1 MTDQFNPFKSTTLI
15 ELLEYRAFQQPNQIG
30 YTFLVDGESETVTL
44 TYQQLN
50 QKAKAIAAKLQA
62 LCQPK
67 DRVLLLYQPGL
78 DYISAFFGCL
88 YAGVI
93 AVPAYPPRPDRSL
106 PRLQAIIKDT
116 NATVALTT
124 EATLSSLQRFFPQ
137 MSDIAPLNW
146 FATDILKDE
155 IEKNWQPPSINSQTL
170 AFLQY
175 TSGSTATPKGVMISH
190 QNLLHNLSAI
200 YDHFG
205 HSSESQGVIW
215 LPPYHDMGLIGGVL
229 EPLFG
234 GFPVIL
240 MSPLMFVQ
248 NPLRWLQTISRYR
261 ATTSGGPNF
270 AYDLCVKKVLGK
282 GGTLMGGK
290 TPPLPLDNL
299 DLSSWEVAFNGAEP
313 IYHQVLERFSQTFA
327 TYGFRREAFYPCYGM
342 AEATLIITG
351 GLKNAPPIFKT
362 VDAISLEN
370 HQIVEVNQPTD
381 NLITNTKTLVGCGQC
396 LLDQKVLI
404 VNPETFNI
412 CQPGEVG
419 EIWVFGPSIGQGY
432 WNKPQETETLFNAYL
447 TTGEGPFLRTG
458 DLGFLDAEELFITG
472 RIKDIII
479 INGRNHYPQDIEWT
493 VEQSHPLIRPS
504 GVAGFSIDGSGEERL
519 VVAVEMER
527 QYWQQIRTWDNGNG
541 SAKTSPKQAILQSIR
556 RAVSQNHD
564 LQVFK
569 TVLLKPGTLPKTSSG
584 KIQRHA
590 CRSSFIAGKWGE

>member
-1 MTDQFNPFKSTTLI
+1 MTGSFDFLKATTLI
-15 ELLEYRAFQQPNQIG
+15 ELLQHRAFQQPNQIA

-50 QKAKAIAAKLQA
+50 QKAQTIASKLQTI
-62 LCQPK
+62 CQPQ
-67 DRVLLLYQPGL
+67 DRILLLYQPGL

-106 PRLQAIIKDT
+106 PRLQAIIQDT
-116 NATVALTT
+116 NATIALTT
-124 EATLSSLQRFFPQ
+124 ESTLSSLQRFFPQ

-146 FATDILKDE
+146 LTTDILETE
-155 IEKNWQPPSINSQTL
+155 IENNWQPPAINPQTL

-190 QNLLHNLSAI
+190 QNLLHNLAAI

-205 HSSESQGVIW
+205 HSPDSKGVIW

-248 NPLRWLQTISRYR
+248 NPLRWLQTISRYQG
-261 ATTSGGPNF
+261 TTSGGPNF
-270 AYDLCVKKVLGK
+270 AYDLCVRKVFGK
-282 GGTLMGGK
+282 GGVNPSLQ
-290 TPPLPLDNL
+290 LDHL

-313 IYHQVLERFSQTFA
+313 INHNVMERFTQTFA
-327 TYGFRREAFYPCYGM
+327 PYGFRREAFYPCYGM
-342 AEATLIITG
+342 AEATLMITG
-351 GLKNAPPIFKT
+351 GLKTAAPIFKT
-362 VDAISLEN
+362 VDGIALKNNKIIGIDEPTANLTEN
-370 HQIVEVNQPTD
+370 A
-381 NLITNTKTLVGCGQC
+381 KTFVGCGQC
-396 LLDQKVLI
+396 LSDQKVLI
-404 VNPETFNI
+404 VNPETFNR
-412 CQPGEVG
+412 CQAGEVG
-419 EIWVFGPSIGQGY
+419 EIWVSGPSVGQGY
-432 WNKPQETETLFNAYL
+432 WNQSEETGTLFKAYL

-504 GVAGFSIDGSGEERL
+504 GVAGFSIDVDGEERL

-527 QYWQQIRTWDNGNG
+527 QYWQQLRTQENGNG
-541 SAKTSPKQAILQSIR
+541 SAKTSIKQQVIQSIR
-556 RAVSQNHD
+556 RAISQNHD
-564 LQVFK
+564 LQVHT
-569 TVLLKPGTLPKTSSG
+569 TVLLKPGSLPKTSSG

-590 CRSSFIAGKWGE
+590 CRSSFLAGNLGE

>member
-1 MTDQFNPFKSTTLI
+1 MAEQFNPFKSTTLI

-106 PRLQAIIKDT
+106 PRLQAIIQDT

-124 EATLSSLQRFFPQ
+124 ESTLSSLQRFFPQ

-282 GGTLMGGK
+282 G
-290 TPPLPLDNL
+290 
-299 DLSSWEVAFNGAEP
+299 
-313 IYHQVLERFSQTFA
+313 
-327 TYGFRREAFYPCYGM
+327 
-342 AEATLIITG
+342 
-351 GLKNAPPIFKT
+351 
-362 VDAISLEN
+362 
-370 HQIVEVNQPTD
+370 
-381 NLITNTKTLVGCGQC
+381 
-396 LLDQKVLI
+396 
-404 VNPETFNI
+404 
-412 CQPGEVG
+412 
-419 EIWVFGPSIGQGY
+419 
-432 WNKPQETETLFNAYL
+432 
-447 TTGEGPFLRTG
+447 
-458 DLGFLDAEELFITG
+458 
-472 RIKDIII
+472 
-479 INGRNHYPQDIEWT
+479 
-493 VEQSHPLIRPS
+493 
-504 GVAGFSIDGSGEERL
+504 
-519 VVAVEMER
+519 
-527 QYWQQIRTWDNGNG
+527 
-541 SAKTSPKQAILQSIR
+541 
-556 RAVSQNHD
+556 
-564 LQVFK
+564 
-569 TVLLKPGTLPKTSSG
+569 
-584 KIQRHA
+584 
-590 CRSSFIAGKWGE
+590 

>member
-1 MTDQFNPFKSTTLI
+1 MTQQFNSWQWTTLI
-15 ELLEYRAFQQPNQIG
+15 ELIEYRASEQPDKIA
-30 YTFLVDGESETVTL
+30 YTFLVDGETETVTL

-50 QKAKAIAAKLQA
+50 QQARTIAAKLQA
-62 LCQPK
+62 ICQPQ

-106 PRLQAIIKDT
+106 PRLQAIIGDT

-124 EATLSSLQRFFPQ
+124 EATLSGLQRFFPT

-146 FATDILKDE
+146 LATDILDYE
-155 IEKNWQPPSINSQTL
+155 MGNTWQPPVINRQTL

-175 TSGSTATPKGVMISH
+175 TSGSTSTPKGVMISH
-190 QNLLHNLSAI
+190 QNLLHNLTAI
-200 YDHFG
+200 YDCFG
-205 HSSESQGVIW
+205 HSSESTGVIW

-234 GFPVIL
+234 GFSVVL

-248 NPLRWLQTISRYR
+248 NPLRWLQTISKYR
-261 ATTSGGPNF
+261 GTTSGGPNF
-270 AYDLCVKKVLGK
+270 AYDLCVRKVLGK
-282 GGTLMGGK
+282 AGINSPKL
-290 TPPLPLDNL
+290 LENL

-313 IYHQVLERFSQTFA
+313 IYHEVIKKFIQTFA
-327 TYGFRREAFYPCYGM
+327 PYGFRREAFYPCYGM

-351 GLKNAPPIFKT
+351 GLKTSVPIFKT
-362 VDAISLEN
+362 VDGNTLEN
-370 HQIVEVNQPTD
+370 HRILEVELGADP
-381 NLITNTKTLVGCGQC
+381 LIANSKILVGCGQC
-396 LLDQKVLI
+396 LSDQTVLI
-404 VNPETFNI
+404 VNPETLNI
-412 CQPGEVG
+412 CEPGKVG
-419 EIWVFGPSIGQGY
+419 EIWVSGPSVGRGY
-432 WNKPQETETLFNAYL
+432 WNKPQETEMLFNAYL

-458 DLGFLDAEELFITG
+458 DLGFLDNQELFITG

-504 GVAGFSIDGSGEERL
+504 GVAGFSIDMDGEERL
-519 VVAVEMER
+519 VVAVEVER
-527 QYWQQIRTWDNGNG
+527 QYWQQIRTWDNHNG
-541 SAKTSPKQAILQSIR
+541 SAKTSPQQVVLQSIR

-564 LQVFK
+564 LQVYK
-569 TVLLKPGTLPKTSSG
+569 MVLLKPGTLPKTSSG

-590 CRSSFIAGKWGE
+590 CRASFLAGKLGE

>member
-1 MTDQFNPFKSTTLI
+1 MTEQLNSWQWTTLT
-15 ELLEYRAFQQPNQIG
+15 ELLQYRATYQPDKIA
-30 YTFLVDGESETVTL
+30 YTFLVDGETETVTL

-50 QKAKAIAAKLQA
+50 QKARTIASKLQSI
-62 LCQPK
+62 CQPQNP
-67 DRVLLLYQPGL
+67 VLLLYQPGL

-93 AVPAYPPRPDRSL
+93 AVPAYPPKPDRSL
-106 PRLQAIIKDT
+106 PRLQAIIADT

-124 EATLSSLQRFFPQ
+124 ESTLSSLQRFFPQ

-146 FATDILKDE
+146 LATDTIDYE
-155 IEKNWQPPSINSQTL
+155 IEKNWQPHSIDSQTL

-175 TSGSTATPKGVMISH
+175 TSGSTSTPKGVMISH
-190 QNLLHNLSAI
+190 QNLLHNLTAI
-200 YDHFG
+200 YNYFG
-205 HSSESQGVIW
+205 HSSESTGVIW

-248 NPLRWLQTISRYR
+248 NPLRWLQTISRYG

-282 GGTLMGGK
+282 AGLSS
-290 TPPLPLDNL
+290 PPKLENL

-313 IYHQVLERFSQTFA
+313 IYHKVLERFTQTFA
-327 TYGFRREAFYPCYGM
+327 QYGFRQEAFYPCYGM

-351 GLKNAPPIFKT
+351 GLKTAPPIFKT
-362 VDAISLEN
+362 VDAIALEN
-370 HQIVEVNQPTD
+370 HRIVVIDEVAT
-381 NLITNTKTLVGCGQC
+381 NLTANTKTLVGCGQC
-396 LLDQKVLI
+396 LSDQKILI
-404 VNPETFNI
+404 VNPKTWNI
-412 CQPGEVG
+412 CEPGKVG
-419 EIWVFGPSIGQGY
+419 EIWVSGPSIGQGY
-432 WNKPQETETLFNAYL
+432 WNKPQETEMLFNAYL
-447 TTGEGPFLRTG
+447 KTGEGPFLRTG
-458 DLGFLDAEELFITG
+458 DLGFLDHQEIFITG

-504 GVAGFSIDGSGEERL
+504 SVAGFSIDRSGEERL
-519 VVAVEMER
+519 VIAAEVER
-527 QYWQQIRTWDNGNG
+527 QYWQQIRIWDNNNG
-541 SAKTSPKQAILQSIR
+541 SAKTSPQQMVLQSIR
-556 RAVSQNHD
+556 RAVSQTHD
-564 LQVFK
+564 LQVYK
-569 TVLLKPGTLPKTSSG
+569 AVLLKPGTLPKTSSG

-590 CRSSFIAGKWGE
+590 CRASFIAGKLGE

>member
-1 MTDQFNPFKSTTLI
+1 MTQQFNSWQWTTLI
-15 ELLEYRAFQQPNQIG
+15 ELLEYRASEQPDKIA
-30 YTFLVDGESETVTL
+30 YTFLVDGETEILTL

-50 QKAKAIAAKLQA
+50 QQAQTIAAKLQA
-62 LCQPK
+62 ICQPQ

-106 PRLQAIIKDT
+106 PRLQAIIGDT

-124 EATLSSLQRFFPQ
+124 EATLSGLQRFFPTL
-137 MSDIAPLNW
+137 SDIAPLNW
-146 FATDILKDE
+146 LATDLLDNE
-155 IEKNWQPPSINSQTL
+155 IAKTWQRPVINRQTL

-190 QNLLHNLSAI
+190 QNLLHNLTAI
-200 YDHFG
+200 YHCFG
-205 HSSESQGVIW
+205 HSSESTGVIW

-234 GFPVIL
+234 GFPVVL

-261 ATTSGGPNF
+261 GTTSGGPNF
-270 AYDLCVKKVLGK
+270 AYDLCVRKVLGK
-282 GGTLMGGK
+282 PGINSPK
-290 TPPLPLDNL
+290 PLENL

-313 IYHQVLERFSQTFA
+313 IYHEVIEKFIQTFA
-327 TYGFRREAFYPCYGM
+327 PYGFRREAFYPCYGM

-351 GLKNAPPIFKT
+351 GLKTSVPIFKT
-362 VDAISLEN
+362 VDGNTLEN
-370 HQIVEVNQPTD
+370 HQILELELGSDP
-381 NLITNTKTLVGCGQC
+381 LIANPKTLVGCGQC
-396 LLDQKVLI
+396 LSDQTVLI
-404 VNPETFNI
+404 VNPETLNI
-412 CQPGEVG
+412 CEPGKVG
-419 EIWVFGPSIGQGY
+419 EIWVAGPSVGRGY
-432 WNKPQETETLFNAYL
+432 WNKPQETEMLFNAYL

-458 DLGFLDAEELFITG
+458 DLGFLDDQELFITG

-493 VEQSHPLIRPS
+493 VEQSHPLIKPS
-504 GVAGFSIDGSGEERL
+504 GVAGFSIDRSGEERL
-519 VVAVEMER
+519 VLAVEVER
-527 QYWQQIRTWDNGNG
+527 QYWQQIRTWDQNNG
-541 SAKTSPKQAILQSIR
+541 SAKTSPKQGVLQSIR

-564 LQVFK
+564 LQVYQ

-590 CRSSFIAGKWGE
+590 CRASFIAGKLGE

>member
-1 MTDQFNPFKSTTLI
+1 MTQQFNSWQWTTLI
-15 ELLEYRAFQQPNQIG
+15 ELLEYRASGQPNKIA
-30 YTFLVDGESETVTL
+30 YTFLVDGENEILTL

-50 QKAKAIAAKLQA
+50 QQARTIAAKLQA
-62 LCQPK
+62 ICQPQ

-106 PRLQAIIKDT
+106 PRLQAIITDT

-124 EATLSSLQRFFPQ
+124 EATLSGLQRFFPT

-146 FATDILKDE
+146 FATDILDHE
-155 IEKNWQPPSINSQTL
+155 IGKTWQPPIINSQTL

-190 QNLLHNLSAI
+190 QNLLHNLTAI
-200 YDHFG
+200 YDCFG
-205 HSSESQGVIW
+205 HSPESTGVIW

-248 NPLRWLQTISRYR
+248 NPLRWLQTISKYR
-261 ATTSGGPNF
+261 GTTSGGPNF
-270 AYDLCVKKVLGK
+270 AYDLCVRKVLRN
-282 GGTLMGGK
+282 GGINSSQKLE
-290 TPPLPLDNL
+290 NL

-313 IYHQVLERFSQTFA
+313 IYHEVIEKFIQTFA
-327 TYGFRREAFYPCYGM
+327 PYGFRREAFYPCYGM

-351 GLKNAPPIFKT
+351 GLKTASPIFKT
-362 VDAISLEN
+362 VDGIALEN
-370 HQIVEVNQPTD
+370 HQIVEVDEVTT
-381 NLITNTKTLVGCGQC
+381 NLTANTKILVGCGQC
-396 LLDQKVLI
+396 LSDQKVLVI
-404 VNPETFNI
+404 NPETLNI
-412 CQPGEVG
+412 CEPGKVG
-419 EIWVFGPSIGQGY
+419 EIWVSGPSVGRGY
-432 WNKPQETETLFNAYL
+432 WNKHQETETLFNAYL
-447 TTGEGPFLRTG
+447 TTGEGPFLRTE
-458 DLGFLDAEELFITG
+458 DLGFLDDQELFITG

-504 GVAGFSIDGSGEERL
+504 GVAGFSIDIKGEERL
-519 VVAVEMER
+519 VVAVEVER
-527 QYWQQIRTWDNGNG
+527 QYWQQIRTWDNHNG
-541 SAKTSPKQAILQSIR
+541 SAKTSPEQVVLQSIR

-564 LQVFK
+564 LQVYK

-590 CRSSFIAGKWGE
+590 CRASFIAGKLGE

>member
-1 MTDQFNPFKSTTLI
+1 MTDSFDFLKATTLI
-15 ELLEYRAFQQPNQIG
+15 ELLQYRAFQQPNQIA

-50 QKAKAIAAKLQA
+50 QKAQSIASKLQA
-62 LCQPK
+62 ICQPQ
-67 DRVLLLYQPGL
+67 DRILLLYQPGL

-106 PRLQAIIKDT
+106 PRLQAIIQDT
-116 NATVALTT
+116 NATIALTT
-124 EATLSSLQRFFPQ
+124 ESTLSSLQRFFPQ

-146 FATDILKDE
+146 LTTDILETE
-155 IEKNWQPPSINSQTL
+155 IKNNWQPPAINPQTL

-190 QNLLHNLSAI
+190 ENLLHNLAAI

-205 HSSESQGVIW
+205 HSSNSKGVIW

-248 NPLRWLQTISRYR
+248 NPLRWLQTISRYQG
-261 ATTSGGPNF
+261 TTSGGPNF
-270 AYDLCVKKVLGK
+270 AYDLCVRKVFGK
-282 GGTLMGGK
+282 SGFNPSLQ
-290 TPPLPLDNL
+290 LDNL
-299 DLSSWEVAFNGAEP
+299 DLSCWEVAFNGAEP
-313 IYHQVLERFSQTFA
+313 INHNVMEKFTQTFA
-327 TYGFRREAFYPCYGM
+327 PYGFRREAFYPCYGM
-342 AEATLIITG
+342 AEATLMITG
-351 GLKNAPPIFKT
+351 GLKTAAPIFKT
-362 VDAISLEN
+362 VDTIALKNNKIIAIDEPTANLTEN
-370 HQIVEVNQPTD
+370 A
-381 NLITNTKTLVGCGQC
+381 KTFVGCGQC
-396 LLDQKVLI
+396 LSDQTVLI
-404 VNPETFNI
+404 VNPETFNC

-419 EIWVFGPSIGQGY
+419 EIWVSGPSVGRGY
-432 WNKPQETETLFNAYL
+432 WNKPEETETLFNAYL

-504 GVAGFSIDGSGEERL
+504 GVAGFSMDIDGEERL

-527 QYWQQIRTWDNGNG
+527 QYWQQLRTPENGNG
-541 SAKTSPKQAILQSIR
+541 SAKTSIQQQVIQSIR
-556 RAVSQNHD
+556 RGISQNHD
-564 LQVFK
+564 LQVHT
-569 TVLLKPGTLPKTSSG
+569 TVLLKPGSLPKTSSG

-590 CRSSFIAGKWGE
+590 CRSSFLGGNLGDNSSFV